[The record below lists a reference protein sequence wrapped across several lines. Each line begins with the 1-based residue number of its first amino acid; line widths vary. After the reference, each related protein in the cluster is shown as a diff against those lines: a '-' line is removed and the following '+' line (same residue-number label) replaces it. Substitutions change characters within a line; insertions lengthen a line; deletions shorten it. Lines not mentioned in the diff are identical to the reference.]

1 MNYRHAYHA
10 GNFADLAKHA
20 ILLALLDCLEAGA
33 GGFTVIDTHAGAGLY
48 DLAGPEA
55 SRTGEAKAGI
65 ARLMAARDA
74 PAAFATLKT
83 AVARLNPK
91 GPPQFYPGSPRLIAE
106 RLRSEDRLIACE
118 ARADDHKG
126 LTQALRGFFGV
137 QAIMT
142 DGWSYATR
150 HAPGE
155 PARLLVLIDP
165 PYEASDDG
173 VQAANLAR
181 RILAA
186 NNRAVI
192 VIWAPIKDL
201 VSFDTL
207 TGRIEDAAGAGAV
220 LIAQTRL
227 RPLTDP
233 MRLNG
238 AALLIINPPDGMEG
252 PARDI
257 VDWVA
262 ASAGEGGEGRVDF
275 AGAVPS

>member
-20 ILLALLDCLEAGA
+20 ILLELLARLEAVPGA
-33 GGFTVIDTHAGAGLY
+33 LTVIDTHAGAGVY
-48 DLAGPEA
+48 DLAGAEA
-55 SRTGEAKAGI
+55 LRTGESEAGI
-65 ARLMAARDA
+65 ARLMAAPNA
-74 PAAFATLKT
+74 PEAFRSLKT
-83 AVARLNPK
+83 AVARLNPQ
-91 GPPQFYPGSPRLIAE
+91 GAVRLYPGSPRLVAE
-106 RLRSEDRLIACE
+106 RLGPGDRLIACE
-118 ARADDHKG
+118 ARSDDHAV
-126 LTQALRGFFGV
+126 LTEALRGYSGS
-137 QAIMT
+137 QALMT
-142 DGWSYATR
+142 DGWTYAAR
-150 HAPGE
+150 QSFRDR
-155 PARLLVLIDP
+155 ARLLVLIDP
-165 PYEASDDG
+165 PYEAGDDA
-173 VQAANLAR
+173 VQAAGLSR
-181 RILAA
+181 RILVA
-186 NNRAVI
+186 NRRAVI

-201 VSFDTL
+201 MSFDTL
-207 TGRIEDAAGAGAV
+207 AGRIEDAAGGCPV

-275 AGAVPS
+275 T